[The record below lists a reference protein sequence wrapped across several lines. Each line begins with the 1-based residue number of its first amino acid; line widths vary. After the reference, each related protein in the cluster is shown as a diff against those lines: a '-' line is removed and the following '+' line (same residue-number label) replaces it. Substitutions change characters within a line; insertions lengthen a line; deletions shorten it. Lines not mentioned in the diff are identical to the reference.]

1 MIPFDGQFAE
11 ETVLPLTFTAYVEPW
26 NAKNDPVLATFDS
39 FAEIL
44 ADTTDPDFQKMA
56 AKPQMSDSS
65 RAALMKMRQPGPAAT
80 SVSPV
85 DITLPSAAETAV
97 PASGLPTP
105 APTSATDTASVTPA
119 TTPAPVALHDRFG
132 WVCRKD
138 ERLMITFRGTQTPG
152 DWLHNLDFIGEP
164 YLPVP
169 GRGTVHQGFQLV
181 YYAVRK
187 NLLAI
192 VNNMG
197 VGCTEILITGH
208 SLGGALA
215 TLAMPDVLNQP
226 FATNISPILYNVASP
241 RVGHDDFQSYFDS
254 HVNISYRIVNQWDVV
269 PHVPPALAGYVHVG
283 NQLNIDSGF
292 SFDVVHNHVL
302 DTGYAPGLAKWNTQH
317 PVVQT
322 AKLGVFAPASLVGV
336 SA

>member
-26 NAKNDPVLATFDS
+26 NAKNDPVLAAFDE

-44 ADTTDPDFQKMA
+44 VDTGDADFQKMA
-56 AKPQMSDSS
+56 AKPQMSDNSH
-65 RAALMKMRQPGPAAT
+65 AALAKMRMPGSAALAT
-80 SVSPV
+80 SPL
-85 DITLPSAAETAV
+85 DIAIPEGGPTLG
-97 PASGLPTP
+97 SGTP
-105 APTSATDTASVTPA
+105 APASAVPVQPPA
-119 TTPAPVALHDRFG
+119 APVDLHDRFG

-138 ERLMITFRGTQTPG
+138 DRLMITFRGTQTPG

-192 VNNMG
+192 VNKMG
-197 VGCTEILITGH
+197 VGCTELMITGH

-215 TLAMPDVLNQP
+215 TLAMPDMLNQP
-226 FATNISPILYNVASP
+226 FAANISPILYNIASP
-241 RVGHDDFQSYFDS
+241 RVGHEDFQSYFDS
-254 HVNISYRIVNQWDVV
+254 HVNVSYRIVNQWDVV
-269 PHVPPALAGYVHVG
+269 PHVPPSLAGFVHVG
-283 NQLNIDSGF
+283 NQLTIDSGF

-302 DTGYAPGLAKWNTQH
+302 DTGYAPGMLKWNQNH
-317 PVVQT
+317 QVVQT
-322 AKLGVFAPASLVGV
+322 AKMGMFAPASLVGV

>member
-1 MIPFDGQFAE
+1 MIPFDGQFAQ
-11 ETVLPLTFTAYVEPW
+11 ETILPLTFTAYVEPW
-26 NAKNDPVLATFDS
+26 NARKDPVLAAFDS

-44 ADTTDPDFQKMA
+44 VDTSDADFQKMA

-65 RAALMKMRQPGPAAT
+65 HAALAKMRAPGDAAT

-85 DITLPSAAETAV
+85 GISLPAVSETAS
-97 PASGLPTP
+97 PASASPGP
-105 APTSATDTASVTPA
+105 APAATPS
-119 TTPAPVALHDRFG
+119 PAPAPPSVALQDRFG

-138 ERLMITFRGTQTPG
+138 DRLMVTFRGTQTPG
-152 DWLHNLDFIGEP
+152 DWLHNLDFVAEP

-181 YYAVRK
+181 YYAIRK
-187 NLLAI
+187 NLLDI
-192 VNNMG
+192 VNKMG
-197 VGCTEILITGH
+197 VGCTELVVTGH

-215 TLAMPDVLNQP
+215 TLAMPDLLNQN
-226 FATNISPILYNVASP
+226 FAANISPILYNIASP

-254 HVNISYRIVNQWDVV
+254 HINVSYRIVNQWDVV
-269 PHVPPALAGYVHVG
+269 PHVPPSLAGYVHVG
-283 NQLNIDSGF
+283 MQLTIDSGF
-292 SFDVVHNHVL
+292 SFDVVRNHVL
-302 DTGYAPGLAKWNTQH
+302 DTGYAPGMANWNQSH

-322 AKLGVFAPASLVGV
+322 AKLGMFAPASLVGV

>member
-1 MIPFDGQFAE
+1 MIPFDGRFAQ

-26 NAKNDPVLATFDS
+26 NAKNDPVLASFDS

-44 ADTTDPDFQKMA
+44 VDTDDADFQKMA
-56 AKPQMSDSS
+56 AKPQMSGNSHI
-65 RAALMKMRQPGPAAT
+65 ALQKMRLPGPQAT
-80 SVSPV
+80 STSP
-85 DITLPSAAETAV
+85 LPIAIPEGSAAVA
-97 PASGLPTP
+97 PAAEG
-105 APTSATDTASVTPA
+105 APTTTASSAIAP
-119 TTPAPVALHDRFG
+119 TTPAPAPKPVDVHDRFG

-138 ERLMITFRGTQTPG
+138 DRLMITFRGTQTPG

-164 YLPVP
+164 YLPVA

-181 YYAVRK
+181 YYAIRK

-192 VNNMG
+192 VNQMG
-197 VGCTEILITGH
+197 VGCTEVLITGH

-215 TLAMPDVLNQP
+215 TLAMPDILNQP

-241 RVGHDDFQSYFDS
+241 RVGHSDFQSYFDS
-254 HVNISYRIVNQWDVV
+254 HVNVSYRIVNQWDVV
-269 PHVPPALAGYVHVG
+269 PHVPPALAGYVHIG

-302 DTGYAPGLAKWNTQH
+302 DTGYAPGMTKWNQDH
-317 PVVQT
+317 QVIQT
-322 AKLGVFAPASLVGV
+322 PKLGIFAPASLVGV

>member
-1 MIPFDGQFAE
+1 MIPFDGQFAQ
-11 ETVLPLTFTAYVEPW
+11 ETILPLTFTAYVEPW
-26 NAKNDPVLATFDS
+26 NARKDPVLAAFDS

-44 ADTTDPDFQKMA
+44 VDTGDADFKKMA

-65 RAALMKMRQPGPAAT
+65 HAALAKMRQPGDTAT

-85 DITLPSAAETAV
+85 GISLPAASETSA
-97 PASGLPTP
+97 PASGGPDAPQP
-105 APTSATDTASVTPA
+105 APTGAAEAPA
-119 TTPAPVALHDRFG
+119 PPPVALHDRFG

-138 ERLMITFRGTQTPG
+138 DRLMVTFRGTQTPG
-152 DWLHNLDFIGEP
+152 DWLHNLDFIAEP

-181 YYAVRK
+181 YYAIRK

-192 VNNMG
+192 VNKMG
-197 VGCTEILITGH
+197 VGCTELVVTGH

-215 TLAMPDVLNQP
+215 TLAMPDLMNQA
-226 FATNISPILYNVASP
+226 FAANISPILYNVASP
-241 RVGHDDFQSYFDS
+241 RVGHDDFQNYFDS
-254 HVNISYRIVNQWDVV
+254 HINVSYRIVNQWDVV

-283 NQLNIDSGF
+283 LQLNIDSGF
-292 SFDVVHNHVL
+292 SFDIVRNHVL
-302 DTGYAPGLAKWNTQH
+302 DTGYAPGLAKWNESH
-317 PVVQT
+317 RVVQT
-322 AKLGVFAPASLVGV
+322 AKLGTFAPASLVGV